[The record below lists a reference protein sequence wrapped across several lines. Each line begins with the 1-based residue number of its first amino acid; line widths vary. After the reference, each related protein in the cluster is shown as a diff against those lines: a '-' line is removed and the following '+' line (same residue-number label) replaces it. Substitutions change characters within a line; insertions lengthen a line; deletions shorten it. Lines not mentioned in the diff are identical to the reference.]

1 MTRDELR
8 AGLIRLALVLAVAF
22 ATPFVLGFGLWEHD
36 GGSYRD
42 QLASAFSITALVPLI
57 GGLLVFISTR
67 PTIRERQPEG
77 PPKVRRRT
85 REELR
90 SNELLA
96 GGLTLLGVAMFAVD
110 LLLR

>member
-8 AGLIRLALVLAVAF
+8 AGVIRLALVLLLAF
-22 ATPFVLGFGLWEHD
+22 ATPFLAALVIWAAK

-42 QLASAFSITALVPLI
+42 RAAFVFSIAALFPLVL
-57 GGLLVFISTR
+57 GLLVFISTR

-77 PPKVRRRT
+77 PPVVRRRT
-85 REELR
+85 RAELR
-90 SNELLA
+90 ANELLA
-96 GGLTLLGVAMFAVD
+96 GGLTLLGVLMFMVA

>member
-22 ATPFVLGFGLWEHD
+22 ATPFLVAFVIWAAK

-42 QLASAFSITALVPLI
+42 RLAFVFSIAALIPLI
-57 GGLLVFISTR
+57 LGVLVFVSTR

-77 PPKVRRRT
+77 RPVIRHRT
-85 REELR
+85 REEMR
-90 SNELLA
+90 ANELLA
-96 GGLTLLGVAMFAVD
+96 GGLVLLGVAMFAVT